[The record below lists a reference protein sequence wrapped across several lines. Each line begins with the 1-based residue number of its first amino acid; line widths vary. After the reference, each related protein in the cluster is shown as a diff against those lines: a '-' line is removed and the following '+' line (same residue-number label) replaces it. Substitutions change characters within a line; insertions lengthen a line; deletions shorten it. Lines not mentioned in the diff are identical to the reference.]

1 MAKGNDGNYLQHS
14 VEIAS
19 AVRLTET
26 DPEGRL
32 HIALTHGMSPWEPFE
47 KSRSRSA
54 YRHLEGAL
62 HAATLRPKSDEA
74 AIVTAY
80 RKTNASKKHYP
91 NSAEL
96 LRSTIGTEK
105 LSGGITEVDCAKY
118 KQLADAWSGSLVVP
132 VHSSWR
138 HQVEQGGE
146 LECPDNLQIPWLFT
160 MDPMTYSEKGGTDD
174 DKLYRVDI
182 DLLAG
187 ALTRYVQ
194 SGKPGIVALFVYAV
208 MAPNQGLFWEFVD
221 ELAERVGAT
230 THSYW
235 LPHLGGNHNLAG
247 LLYSGIEL
255 LSDFKPSGLNEGREN
270 ITD

>member
-14 VEIAS
+14 VEIAA

-47 KSRSRSA
+47 ESKSRPA
-54 YRHLEGAL
+54 YRLLEGAL
-62 HAATLRPKSDEA
+62 YAAALAPKSDEA
-74 AIVTAY
+74 AIVTTY
-80 RKTNASKKHYP
+80 RKTNASEEHYP

-96 LRSTIGTEK
+96 LRATLGTEK

-118 KQLADAWSGSLVVP
+118 KQLAAAWSGSLVVP

-138 HQVEQGGE
+138 TQVGQGGE

-160 MDPMTYSEKGGTDD
+160 MDPMTYSEKVVEDD
-174 DKLYRVDI
+174 DKLYRSDF
-182 DLLAG
+182 DLLASV
-187 ALTRYVQ
+187 LTRYVQ

-208 MAPNQGLFWEFVD
+208 RQSEQCLFWKFVD
-221 ELAERVGAT
+221 DLAKHIGVSTR
-230 THSYW
+230 SYW
-235 LPHLGGNHNLAG
+235 LPHRGGNHNLAG
-247 LLYSGIEL
+247 LLSSGIEL
-255 LSDFKPSGLNEGREN
+255 SSDFKPSGLNEGRKN
-270 ITD
+270 IKI